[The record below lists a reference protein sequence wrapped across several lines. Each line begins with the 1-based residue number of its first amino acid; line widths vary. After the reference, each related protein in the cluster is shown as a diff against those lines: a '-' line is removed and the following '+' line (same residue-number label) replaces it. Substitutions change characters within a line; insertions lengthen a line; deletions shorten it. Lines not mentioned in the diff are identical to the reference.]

1 MKRFLV
7 LLLAVMLCLTASGMA
22 EVALEGLPITDE
34 PITLTCAVQQSPIQ
48 GDFNEMVIL
57 KEFAEESNVNIEFQN
72 IPSSDLETQLSL
84 MLASAEVPDLLMKM
98 NVSAATQ
105 ATYAA
110 EGMFVALSDYEE
122 YMPNLM
128 SWFEEYPTAKD
139 AVTMSDG
146 KIYGAPY
153 ILAGESIRMGGKMWF
168 NTDLME
174 KVGYDTIP
182 TTTDELLEYFRATAA
197 YDYNENGQADEIAL
211 SAGSI
216 DDVMYLFMGS
226 YGLMNRGSSH
236 RDVYVDDDGELQY
249 AYSSERFKEELRYL
263 NQMYTEGLLDPDIF
277 TIDFAQ
283 LIAKSSTGRVGTYIF
298 VNNSPVSNTEY
309 EQYTLG
315 FTEPFEGPQ
324 GYKTYGYYSI
334 PASSN
339 AQFMITYRCAEK
351 GEDAVKAAVR
361 WMDYWYSE
369 EGIIRYFM
377 GVEGVTYEEDADSP
391 GGLKL
396 TDYVLSNPDGISF
409 EEVLAEYVPWAG
421 GANPS
426 VATNEYFKGGETWPV
441 CLAAAEGLINYVPE
455 IVWPPFSSVYSAED
469 ATEMASIKTEQ
480 ENYMKEWRAYF
491 ITGQRDIDADWDE
504 YVAGYD
510 GMNTTRYME
519 LYRAAREA
527 MGVE

>member
-1 MKRFLV
+1 
-7 LLLAVMLCLTASGMA
+7 
-22 EVALEGLPITDE
+22 
-34 PITLTCAVQQSPIQ
+34 
-48 GDFNEMVIL
+48 
-57 KEFAEESNVNIEFQN
+57 
-72 IPSSDLETQLSL
+72 
-84 MLASAEVPDLLMKM
+84 
-98 NVSAATQ
+98 
-105 ATYAA
+105 
-110 EGMFVALSDYEE
+110 
-122 YMPNLM
+122 
-128 SWFEEYPTAKD
+128 
-139 AVTMSDG
+139 
-146 KIYGAPY
+146 
-153 ILAGESIRMGGKMWF
+153 
-168 NTDLME
+168 
-174 KVGYDTIP
+174 
-182 TTTDELLEYFRATAA
+182 
-197 YDYNENGQADEIAL
+197 
-211 SAGSI
+211 
-216 DDVMYLFMGS
+216 MYLFMGS

-510 GMNTTRYME
+510 GMNTARYME

>member
-1 MKRFLV
+1 MAKANTHSRMSLGDRIFDSINVV
-7 LLLAVMLCLTASGMA
+7 LLGLLALIIMRTYFQTSIPYELQEAADIDGCSPFGVLIRIILPLSGPILTVIGLYYGVGHWNSYFS
-22 EVALEGLPITDE
+22 ALL
-34 PITLTCAVQQSPIQ
+34 
-48 GDFNEMVIL
+48 
-57 KEFAEESNVNIEFQN
+57 
-72 IPSSDLETQLSL
+72 
-84 MLASAEVPDLLMKM
+84 
-98 NVSAATQ
+98 
-105 ATYAA
+105 
-110 EGMFVALSDYEE
+110 
-122 YMPNLM
+122 
-128 SWFEEYPTAKD
+128 
-139 AVTMSDG
+139 
-146 KIYGAPY
+146 
-153 ILAGESIRMGGKMWF
+153 
-168 NTDLME
+168 
-174 KVGYDTIP
+174 YDTIP

-263 NQMYTEGLLDPDIF
+263 NQLYTEGLLDPDIF

-283 LIAKSSTGRVGTYIF
+283 LIAKASTGRVGTYIF

-396 TDYVLSNPDGISF
+396 TDYVLNNPDGISF

-510 GMNTTRYME
+510 GMNTARYME

>member
-22 EVALEGLPITDE
+22 EVALEGLPIVDE

-236 RDVYVDDDGELQY
+236 RDVYVDDGELQY
-249 AYSSERFKEELRYL
+249 AYSSERFKEELRCL
-263 NQMYTEGLLDPDIF
+263 NQLYTEGLLDPDIF

-283 LIAKSSTGRVGTYIF
+283 LIAKSST
-298 VNNSPVSNTEY
+298 
-309 EQYTLG
+309 
-315 FTEPFEGPQ
+315 
-324 GYKTYGYYSI
+324 
-334 PASSN
+334 
-339 AQFMITYRCAEK
+339 
-351 GEDAVKAAVR
+351 EDA
-361 WMDYWYSE
+361 
-369 EGIIRYFM
+369 
-377 GVEGVTYEEDADSP
+377 AD
-391 GGLKL
+391 
-396 TDYVLSNPDGISF
+396 
-409 EEVLAEYVPWAG
+409 
-421 GANPS
+421 
-426 VATNEYFKGGETWPV
+426 
-441 CLAAAEGLINYVPE
+441 
-455 IVWPPFSSVYSAED
+455 
-469 ATEMASIKTEQ
+469 MASIKTEQ
-480 ENYMKEWRAYF
+480 ENCMKEWRAYF

-510 GMNTTRYME
+510 GMNTARYME

>member
-22 EVALEGLPITDE
+22 EVALEGLPIVDE

-98 NVSAATQ
+98 NVTSANQ
-105 ATYAA
+105 AAYAA

-128 SWFEEYPTAKD
+128 SWFEQYPTAKD

-174 KVGYDTIP
+174 KVGYDSIP
-182 TTTDELLEYFRATAA
+182 TTTEELTEYFRATAA

-226 YGLMNRGSSH
+226 FGMMNRGSSH
-236 RDVYVDDDGELQY
+236 IDVYVDDDGELQY

-263 NQMYTEGLLDPDIF
+263 NQLYTEGLLDPDIF

-283 LIAKSSTGRVGTYIF
+283 LIAKASTGRVGTYIF

-339 AQFMITYRCAEK
+339 GAVHDHLPLR
-351 GEDAVKAAVR
+351 GEGR
-361 WMDYWYSE
+361 
-369 EGIIRYFM
+369 GRRQ
-377 GVEGVTYEEDADSP
+377 
-391 GGLKL
+391 GGRALDGL
-396 TDYVLSNPDGISF
+396 LVL
-409 EEVLAEYVPWAG
+409 
-421 GANPS
+421 
-426 VATNEYFKGGETWPV
+426 
-441 CLAAAEGLINYVPE
+441 
-455 IVWPPFSSVYSAED
+455 
-469 ATEMASIKTEQ
+469 
-480 ENYMKEWRAYF
+480 
-491 ITGQRDIDADWDE
+491 
-504 YVAGYD
+504 
-510 GMNTTRYME
+510 
-519 LYRAAREA
+519 
-527 MGVE
+527 